1 MSYLQGSCPFLP
13 QGMMERGF
21 LLSLAIP
28 PVFHEYPEEVYG
40 ENLESG
46 CKLLFYLSFPVF
58 YTFKL
63 AHIDS
68 LAIC

>member
-1 MSYLQGSCPFLP
+1 
-13 QGMMERGF
+13 MMERGF

-40 ENLESG
+40 ENLESDW
-46 CKLLFYLSFPVF
+46 KLLFYLSFPVF

-63 AHIDS
+63 AHIES